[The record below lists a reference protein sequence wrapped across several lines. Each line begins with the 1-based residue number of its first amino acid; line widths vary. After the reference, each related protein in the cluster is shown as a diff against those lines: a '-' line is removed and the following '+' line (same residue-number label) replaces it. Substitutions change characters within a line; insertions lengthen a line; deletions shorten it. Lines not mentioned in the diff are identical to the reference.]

1 MRRSGWG
8 VAAAVRLARR
18 AYLYLEGTPAAWLL
32 GSGPARRLKSLV
44 TRTPATEVARV
55 LRALGDSGIAV
66 IVAGG
71 WGIDA
76 LAGRQTRRHYDLDL
90 VVAREQ
96 EQRAASVLAALGYR
110 RGTDEDMPGLPLP
123 RRCPLYDDAGH
134 AVELLPAAPDGP
146 PFTAVADP
154 YAPGRIGG
162 QACTCLSVELQR
174 LLHQGYPPRA
184 CEPAD
189 LRVLSSVDP
198 AAPAGGS

>member
-1 MRRSGWG
+1 MTAAMMRP
-8 VAAAVRLARR
+8 ARR
-18 AYLYLEGTPAAWLL
+18 AYLYLDGTRAASLL
-32 GSGPARRLKSLV
+32 ESGPVRRLKSLV
-44 TRTPATEVARV
+44 TRTPAGEVARV
-55 LRALGDSGIAV
+55 LRAFGDSGIAV
-66 IVAGG
+66 TVAGG

-110 RGTDEDMPGLPLP
+110 HGTDEDLPGLPLP

-134 AVELLPAAPDGP
+134 TVELLPAAVDEP
-146 PFTAVADP
+146 PFTAVPAP

-162 QACTCLSVELQR
+162 EPCTCLSVALQR

-189 LRVLSSVDP
+189 LRVLRSLDS